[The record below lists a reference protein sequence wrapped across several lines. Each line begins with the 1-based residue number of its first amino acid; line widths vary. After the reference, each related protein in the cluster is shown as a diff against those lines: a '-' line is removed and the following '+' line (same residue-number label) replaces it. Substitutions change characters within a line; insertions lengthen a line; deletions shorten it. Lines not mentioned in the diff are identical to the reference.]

1 MEYSLIFGACG
12 GIGKELSL
20 ALAKRGN
27 NLFLSGQ
34 SKVKLEI
41 LKCEITSKFPDIK
54 VDFSVCDLSSSE
66 SRTEFFKKLLDKK
79 ITLNGLYYVSGIDT
93 QMAFEKYTEEKLV
106 KQARVNFEGALS
118 VTLFALKIRGNNFK
132 ILVVSSLTGILPIPY
147 YAEYSATKSALIN
160 FYTALRYELKNT
172 NTKITILSPGSVPTR
187 QDIISDIKKQG
198 LQGRLS
204 KKPPDFVVKKA
215 LKALDKNKKICV
227 PGFYNKVV
235 MFFNT
240 ITPTWL
246 KVKIIAKNFKNKEK
260 DAF

>member
-1 MEYSLIFGACG
+1 MEYSLVFGACG

-34 SKVKLEI
+34 SKIKLEM
-41 LKCEITSKFPDIK
+41 LKCELSSKFPDVK
-54 VDFSVCDLSSSE
+54 VDFKVCDLSSSD
-66 SRTEFFKKLLDKK
+66 SRTELFKYIEDCK
-79 ITLNGLYYVSGIDT
+79 ILLNGLYYVSGIDT
-93 QMAFEKYTEEKLV
+93 QMAFIKYSEEKLV

-118 VTLFALKIRGNNFK
+118 TTLSSLKLRTKNFK
-132 ILVVSSLTGILPIPY
+132 ILVVSSLTGILPMPY

-172 NTKITILSPGSVPTR
+172 DIKITILAPGSVPTR

-198 LQGRLS
+198 LQGKLS
-204 KKPPDFVVKKA
+204 QKSPKFVVEKG
-215 LKALDKNKKICV
+215 LKALDKNKKMCI

-235 MFFNT
+235 MFLSS
-240 ITPTWL
+240 ITPTCL
-246 KVKIIAKNFKNKEK
+246 KVKIVAKKFKNKEK